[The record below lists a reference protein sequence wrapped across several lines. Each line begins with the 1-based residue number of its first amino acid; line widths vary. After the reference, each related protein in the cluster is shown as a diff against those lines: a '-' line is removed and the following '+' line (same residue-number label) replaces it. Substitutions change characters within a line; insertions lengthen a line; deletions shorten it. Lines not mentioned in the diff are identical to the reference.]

1 MGFLDQL
8 QCEAYGLTGGRYG
21 GGRRDIAAGQG
32 EEQYSWRL
40 GVWGHERTRIPR
52 VLLSRPLPVELGVAD
67 VMALIS
73 ECHLTPSVAPS
84 LQVLI
89 LLNCEGNSGISRGIA
104 LD

>member
-1 MGFLDQL
+1 MASQL
-8 QCEAYGLTGGRYG
+8 QCKGLTGGWDRG
-21 GGRRDIAAGQG
+21 I
-32 EEQYSWRL
+32 EEISLWVREKNNNSWRL
-40 GVWGHERTRIPR
+40 GVWGHEGTGIPR

-73 ECHLTPSVAPS
+73 KCHLTPSVAPS